1 MKKVHYIG
9 WYITDQEW
17 GQYKGNVPGMMKMRY
32 VADQLKKT
40 TDNLHVLSFAD
51 KQDRLL
57 YGMKDIVNDGMTI
70 HYTGG
75 CKNSGKIG
83 RYINT
88 LIKKIYFL

>member
-51 KQDRLL
+51 SK
-57 YGMKDIVNDGMTI
+57 IVFYME
-70 HYTGG
+70 
-75 CKNSGKIG
+75 
-83 RYINT
+83 
-88 LIKKIYFL
+88 